1 MNKKSPI
8 ILGTLMLTLAGF
20 ISKIIGFFY
29 RIYLSRILGSEA
41 LGIYHLIFPIF
52 GVCFSL
58 CCGGMQTA
66 LSKYIAGE
74 MACNRRKSSQMYFNC
89 AVLISTALAFGCSA
103 ILFNFSNELA
113 ISILHEP
120 RCEELLRILSLC
132 IPLSAIHAC
141 VHGYYYGVHKAS
153 VPALSQLVEQFVRVA
168 SVVIMVTITIS
179 ENGQVT
185 TAHAVY
191 GLVAGE
197 FAATLFSLAA
207 FAINKAKTPRP
218 APKTLSDKYSPRYT
232 NIFRNLVNIFVP
244 LTSTRLVI
252 SLLQSCESI
261 LIPIMLVRSGLV
273 RSNALSVYGVLTGMA
288 LPFILFPTAITNS
301 MAVMLLPAVSQAEA
315 SDDSARILK
324 TTEATTTVSLYMG
337 FLFAGLFISFGQS
350 IGTII
355 YANESAGSFIT
366 ILAWLCPFLYAATTM
381 ASTINGLG
389 KPNISFINTVTSLSV
404 RLGFIVFL
412 VPMLGIKAYLYGI
425 LASEVLL
432 TLLHY
437 RYIKKRTGFIINPIR
452 HLFKPMAAM
461 AGAIITATIFSQNLS
476 SVAMH
481 DLVKLAL
488 SGGWFCLFYLF
499 TMYALNID
507 LFSKT
512 HP

>member
-41 LGIYHLIFPIF
+41 LGIYQLIFPIF

-66 LSKYIAGE
+66 LSKYVAAE
-74 MACNRRKSSQMYFNC
+74 MAVGRRKSSQMYFNS
-89 AVLISTALAFGCSA
+89 ALLISTAIALGCSA

-113 ISILHEP
+113 VNVLHEP

-141 VHGYYYGVHKAS
+141 AHGYYYGLHKAS
-153 VPALSQLVEQFVRVA
+153 VPALSQLVEQLVRVA
-168 SVVIMVTITIS
+168 SVVMMVTVTLS

-191 GLVAGE
+191 GLVTGE
-197 FAATLFSLAA
+197 LAATLFSLTA
-207 FAINKAKTPRP
+207 FAIHKAKTSNT
-218 APKTLSDKYSPRYT
+218 AQKTIVDKYTPRYT
-232 NIFRNLVNIFVP
+232 NIFRSLVNLFVP
-244 LTSTRLVI
+244 LTGTRLVI
-252 SLLQSCESI
+252 SVLQSCESI

-273 RSNALSVYGVLTGMA
+273 RSSALSVYGVLTGMA

-324 TTEATTTVSLYMG
+324 TTEATTSVSLYMG
-337 FLFAGLFISFGQS
+337 FLFAGVFIAFGQS

-355 YANESAGSFIT
+355 YADESAGSFIT
-366 ILAWLCPFLYAATTM
+366 ILAWLCPFLYSATTM

-389 KPNISFINTVTSLSV
+389 KPKVSFINTAASLAI

-425 LASEVLL
+425 LTSEVLL

-476 SVAMH
+476 
-481 DLVKLAL
+481 LVVMPELAKLGL
-488 SGGWFCLFYLF
+488 SAGWFCIFYLF
-499 TMYALNID
+499 AIYALNIKY
-507 LFSKT
+507 FR
-512 HP
+512 

>member
-1 MNKKSPI
+1 MNKKNPI
-8 ILGTLMLTLAGF
+8 IIGTLMLTLAGF

-74 MACNRRKSSQMYFNC
+74 MACGRKKSSQMYFNC
-89 AVLISTALAFGCSA
+89 AILISTALAFGCSA
-103 ILFNFSNELA
+103 ILFNFSNTIA
-113 ISILHEP
+113 INILHEP
-120 RCEELLRILSLC
+120 RCEELLKILSLC

-141 VHGYYYGVHKAS
+141 VHGYYYGIHKAS
-153 VPALSQLVEQFVRVA
+153 VPALSQLVEQLIRVS
-168 SVVIMVTITIS
+168 SVVVMVTIVIS

-197 FAATLFSLAA
+197 FAACLFSLAA
-207 FAINKAKTPRP
+207 FAIEKAKNSKPL
-218 APKTLSDKYSPRYT
+218 PKSITDKYPPRYT
-232 NIFRNLVNIFVP
+232 NIFRNLVNLFMP
-244 LTSTRLVI
+244 LTCTRLVI

-261 LIPIMLVRSGLV
+261 LIPVMLVRSGLI
-273 RSNALSVYGVLTGMA
+273 RSDALSIYGVLTGMA

-315 SDDSARILK
+315 SDDSARIIK
-324 TTEATTTVSLYMG
+324 TTETTIAVSLYMG
-337 FLFAGLFISFGQS
+337 FLFAGLFISFGHS
-350 IGTII
+350 IGTVI

-389 KPNISFINTVTSLSV
+389 KPKVSFINTVASLSV
-404 RLGFIVFL
+404 RLVFIVLL
-412 VPMLGIKAYLYGI
+412 VPLLGIKAYLYGI

-437 RYIKKRTGFIINPIR
+437 RYITKRTGFVINPIR
-452 HLFKPMAAM
+452 HLFKPMIAM
-461 AGAIITATIFSQNLS
+461 TGAIITASVFSQSLNPA
-476 SVAMH
+476 AMPH
-481 DLVKLAL
+481 LLKLAL

-499 TMYALNID
+499 ASYSLNIKFI
-507 LFSKT
+507 LKPNT
-512 HP
+512 

>member
-74 MACNRRKSSQMYFNC
+74 MACNRRKASQMYFNC
-89 AVLISTALAFGCSA
+89 AVLIATALAFGCSA
-103 ILFNFSNELA
+103 ILFNFSHPIA
-113 ISILHEP
+113 VSILHEP
-120 RCEELLRILSLC
+120 RCEELLKILSLC
-132 IPLSAIHAC
+132 IPLSAIHSC
-141 VHGYYYGVHKAS
+141 VHGFYYGIHKAS
-153 VPALSQLVEQFVRVA
+153 VPAFSQLVEQLIRVSA
-168 SVVIMVTITIS
+168 VIIIVTITLS

-185 TAHAVY
+185 TVHAVY

-197 FAATLFSLAA
+197 FAACLFSLAA
-207 FAINKAKTPRP
+207 FAIYKAKNSCTSQ
-218 APKTLSDKYSPRYT
+218 KSITDKYSPRYT
-232 NIFRNLVNIFVP
+232 NIFRNLVNLFVP
-244 LTSTRLVI
+244 LTCTRLVI

-261 LIPIMLVRSGLV
+261 LIPIMLVRSGLI
-273 RSNALSVYGVLTGMA
+273 RSEALSVYGVLTGMA

-324 TTEATTTVSLYMG
+324 TTETTTGVSLYMG

-350 IGTII
+350 IGTLI
-355 YANESAGSFIT
+355 YADESAGSFIT

-389 KPNISFINTVTSLSV
+389 KPKVSFINTIASLSV
-404 RLGFIVFL
+404 RLCFIVLL
-412 VPMLGIKAYLYGI
+412 VPLLGIKAYLYGI

-432 TLLHY
+432 TWLHY
-437 RYIKKRTGFIINPIR
+437 RYIKIRTGFIINPIL

-461 AGAIITATIFSQNLS
+461 AGAIITANVFSRSLS
-476 SVAMH
+476 SLTIP
-481 DLVKLAL
+481 DLIKLAL
-488 SGGWFCLFYLF
+488 SGGWFCLFYIF
-499 TMYALNID
+499 AAYSLNIKF
-507 LFSKT
+507 LSKYKT
-512 HP
+512 